1 MDDMIKLGNHIP
13 TMRVVSKIEKTGTP
27 MKINASDFNPKL
39 HKKVDAKGVEV
50 KPEVCPTAKAEPKPK
65 AKPKAK

>member
-1 MDDMIKLGNHIP
+1 MGDMIKLGNHIP
-13 TMRVVSKIEKTGTP
+13 TMYVTSKIEKTGTP

-39 HKKVDAKGVEV
+39 HKKVDDKGVEV
-50 KPEVCPTAKAEPKPK
+50 EPEVCPTPAAK